1 MADKAVVTQSTL
13 DAIGQAI
20 IDKGGATEPMTP
32 AQMPAA
38 IASIPTGDIWWTGW
52 KNDGNTHLWID
63 TTNAPYFATQQI
75 NISFAGDMANNA
87 TVEVDWGDGDGY
99 DAPIAVSKNSK
110 AQLARHTYAKVG
122 RYVITIKVSGATV
135 WMSRK
140 PTESTT
146 NFMNEYTN
154 NVIQKSNMFVYAE
167 IGADVNFGTPM
178 FRNFYGVKRL
188 KVHGFVKNNANIT
201 WSCHSLV
208 EYVIRNDEVM
218 TPYMSGLYSLT
229 EFVIPAS
236 IRTLNVMSNN
246 SIRNDISVP
255 EGVIDIP
262 NDWFYNNYN
271 AVSVTLPSTVQ
282 TIGSR
287 VFTYGKLRYL
297 RVNAVTPPVLANS
310 NSLSWN
316 DAANTYIYVPDGSV
330 DAYKTADSWS
340 SKATMIKPISEIP
353 S

>member
-1 MADKAVVTQSTL
+1 MADKAVVTQTTL

-20 IDKGGATEPMTP
+20 IDKGGATEAMTP

-75 NISFAGDMANNA
+75 NISFAGDGANDA
-87 TVEVDWGDGDGY
+87 TVEIDWGDGDGY
-99 DAPIAVSKNSK
+99 DAPISIRKDRSALSH
-110 AQLARHTYAKVG
+110 HTYAKVG

-135 WMSRK
+135 WMSRSPK
-140 PTESTT
+140 ESVT

-154 NVIQKSNMFVYAE
+154 DYVQRSSMFVYAE
-167 IGADVNFGTPM
+167 IGEDVNFGNPM
-178 FRNFYGVKRL
+178 FRNFYGLKRL

-201 WSCHSLV
+201 LSCHSLV

-218 TPYMSGLYSLT
+218 TPYMKGLYSLT

-236 IRTLNVMSNN
+236 IRTLNVMADN

-262 NDWFYNNYN
+262 NEWFLNNYT
-271 AVSVTLPSTVQ
+271 AVSVTLPSTVK
-282 TIGSR
+282 TIGSK
-287 VFTYGKLRYL
+287 VFEYGILRYL

-310 NSLSWN
+310 NSLLWN
-316 DAANTYIYVPDGSV
+316 NAANTYIYVPDGSV
-330 DAYKTADSWS
+330 DAYKTADNWS

-353 S
+353 A